1 MYDDGLIY
9 RGYRVVNWS
18 VKGQSTCSDD
28 ELEYVERPAK
38 LYYFK
43 YSESCP
49 ITIATTRPET
59 KLGDTA
65 IAVHPEGRWKKY
77 IGQTF
82 TIADFGEAG
91 HTLRLKVIADEGVED
106 AFGTGAL
113 GVTPAH
119 SAVDFEMYQKQK
131 ALENDIGLIQVIG
144 EDGCMTAQAGATY
157 AGLAASEAREKV
169 VSWLEQSGLVEKT
182 EDIVQN
188 VSISDRFKDVVEPLP
203 KVQWFV
209 DVNKKFIVPH
219 SNIDGIKNGQEVSL
233 KELMQQ
239 VVKNKQIQILPE
251 RFEKTYFH
259 WINNLR
265 DWCISRQIWFGHQ
278 IPVWYKPKFQGL
290 LALTTHDVYVGDA
303 PPEGEGWQQDP
314 DTLDTWFSSGLWTFS
329 TLLNKDF
336 EKYSS
341 LEEWLRNSPDFK
353 NFHPTSVLETGY
365 DILFFW
371 VARMILMTTYT
382 LGDIPFKTVYL
393 HGLVRDEQGR
403 KMSKTLGNIIDPLD
417 MIAKYGTDAT
427 RLSLLIGSAP
437 GNDMKLSE
445 EKIAGFRNFANK
457 LWNISRF
464 ILSQIDKEQ
473 KTGGNEQAKRTLSDS
488 WILDRL
494 ERVRRDVTENLEK
507 YNFSYAGERLR
518 DFTWNELADWYL
530 EIVKLEG
537 DKSEIL
543 IFILETILKLWHPF
557 MPFVTEAIWQEMHPG
572 NLLLTEKWPYAID
585 MPGISDTYYFD
596 NTITTDAEKD
606 FSTLQKVITKIRNLR
621 SEYSVDPGKKLAL
634 YIKSGK
640 QRKLL
645 GATIYSGNQ
654 PQYFFENNKAVFSG
668 LARLE
673 SIQTDQ
679 TPPPTAISFL
689 EDWVEAAVDLVG
701 AVDIEKEKARL
712 EKELAEAEKYV
723 TVLQNKLANQDF
735 VARAPEAVI
744 AGERS
749 KLAVAEEKVAK
760 TKAALENLKG

>member
-1 MYDDGLIY
+1 
-9 RGYRVVNWS
+9 
-18 VKGQSTCSDD
+18 
-28 ELEYVERPAK
+28 
-38 LYYFK
+38 
-43 YSESCP
+43 
-49 ITIATTRPET
+49 
-59 KLGDTA
+59 
-65 IAVHPEGRWKKY
+65 
-77 IGQTF
+77 
-82 TIADFGEAG
+82 
-91 HTLRLKVIADEGVED
+91 
-106 AFGTGAL
+106 
-113 GVTPAH
+113 
-119 SAVDFEMYQKQK
+119 
-131 ALENDIGLIQVIG
+131 
-144 EDGCMTAQAGATY
+144 
-157 AGLAASEAREKV
+157 
-169 VSWLEQSGLVEKT
+169 
-182 EDIVQN
+182 
-188 VSISDRFKDVVEPLP
+188 
-203 KVQWFV
+203 
-209 DVNKKFIVPH
+209 
-219 SNIDGIKNGQEVSL
+219 
-233 KELMQQ
+233 MQQ

-518 DFTWNELADWYL
+518 DFTWNELAEELLLLINDKVKSSGYTVSL
-530 EIVKLEG
+530 E
-537 DKSEIL
+537 KSEKQK
-543 IFILETILKLWHPF
+543 EDHTILFK
-557 MPFVTEAIWQEMHPG
+557 AIPIG
-572 NLLLTEKWPYAID
+572 FIFLILFFL
-585 MPGISDTYYFD
+585 
-596 NTITTDAEKD
+596 
-606 FSTLQKVITKIRNLR
+606 LQKSGILNLGIGGNITPTTSFIIGLIA
-621 SEYSVDPGKKLAL
+621 SVSSCLAIVGGLCCRKPG
-634 YIKSGK
+634 
-640 QRKLL
+640 
-645 GATIYSGNQ
+645 
-654 PQYFFENNKAVFSG
+654 
-668 LARLE
+668 
-673 SIQTDQ
+673 
-679 TPPPTAISFL
+679 
-689 EDWVEAAVDLVG
+689 
-701 AVDIEKEKARL
+701 
-712 EKELAEAEKYV
+712 
-723 TVLQNKLANQDF
+723 
-735 VARAPEAVI
+735 
-744 AGERS
+744 
-749 KLAVAEEKVAK
+749 
-760 TKAALENLKG
+760 